1 MLFIQS
7 VLYENE
13 PITKCYLSESYQYK
27 MLPRPNAIYT
37 KCFLYQMLPR
47 QIVLYENE
55 PITKNYYTEMYYIN
69 CY

>member
-27 MLPRPNAIYT
+27 MLPIPNAIYT
-37 KCFLYQMLPR
+37 KCYLDKLYF
-47 QIVLYENE
+47 
-55 PITKNYYTEMYYIN
+55 TKMNP
-69 CY
+69 